1 MLIASFGDEF
11 LGANV
16 EYSDKA
22 KHVTEH
28 MHKVTYIREGEEVFT
43 NFVFNPDKK
52 AGEQDSIEMAKEFVN
67 QGKKN
72 GKQRL

>member
-1 MLIASFGDEF
+1 LNVLVASFGDEF

-16 EYSDKA
+16 EYSRESCG
-22 KHVTEH
+22 EH
-28 MHKVTYIREGEEVFT
+28 MHKVTYIRDGEEVFT

-52 AGEQDSIEMAKEFVN
+52 VGEEYSKEMAKEFVN
-67 QGKKN
+67 QRKKN